1 MREQKECGFTLV
13 EVLMSML
20 IFSTAI
26 LGLLKVSTE
35 NIKNTSVLEQK
46 QIAGMIADNV
56 LIVETSDIPKTRLN
70 DPAFKKMGG
79 REWRWQVIR
88 EATGRKNFVKIK
100 VQVREKGQDQIVLER
115 FAIIREAGTETG
127 S

>member
-26 LGLLKVSTE
+26 LGLLKISTE
-35 NIKNTSVLEQK
+35 NIKNTGVLEQK

-56 LIVETSDIPKTRLN
+56 LIVETSGIPKARLN